1 MDFIEKRDLSGFQ
14 TLMEQ
19 HINRSKEMC
28 LAALAEQR
36 KHQNF

>member
-1 MDFIEKRDLSGFQ
+1 MLDAKTACENTILQ
-14 TLMEQ
+14 VAQ
-19 HINRSKEMC
+19 EMC